1 MAKAPVNGK
10 TDVKPI
16 AAKPQ
21 ASVPK
26 PAATEAVSA
35 KPAPVKVAT
44 AKAIAPKAVAPVAVV
59 VATPPIVEKITP
71 IEPAA
76 PAAPMVEPVLQEP
89 AAPAMKAE
97 KLFVPEPAQPEAAA
111 PKTTKTKGL
120 TIMEDTVKQVQ
131 ETAHKLAADATA
143 HVENFVAGATEKT
156 KEAVEKSKKMAEDA
170 VAFHKENAEAVA
182 ASGKMVAE
190 GVQSSAAYAA
200 ELGRKHF
207 EEASAALKTMAAAK
221 SPSEFFSLQSD
232 YMKSSYEAFIAE
244 TSKSSEATMKFFGE
258 VFQPISSRF
267 AVAAEKVKAAT
278 TL

>member
-1 MAKAPVNGK
+1 MARAPVDK
-10 TDVKPI
+10 TAAVKP
-16 AAKPQ
+16 ATTAPTAVAKPTKKV
-21 ASVPK
+21 AAPK
-26 PAATEAVSA
+26 PAT
-35 KPAPVKVAT
+35 KPAQ
-44 AKAIAPKAVAPVAVV
+44 VAPVAASTPA
-59 VATPPIVEKITP
+59 VAAAHVTEPVKK
-71 IEPAA
+71 EPAA
-76 PAAPMVEPVLQEP
+76 PVK
-89 AAPAMKAE
+89 KAE
-97 KLFVPEPAQPEAAA
+97 KLFVPEPTRPAVAA
-111 PKTTKTKGL
+111 PLTPKTEGL
-120 TIMEDTVKQVQ
+120 NIMEDTVKQVQ
-131 ETAHKLAADATA
+131 EAAHKMAADATA
-143 HVENFVAGATEKT
+143 HVETLVAGATEKT
-156 KEAVEKSKKMAEDA
+156 KEAVEKTKKMAEDA

>member
-1 MAKAPVNGK
+1 MAKAPVNG
-10 TDVKPI
+10 TTEVKPVVS
-16 AAKPQ
+16 KPK
-21 ASVPK
+21 APVRK
-26 PAATEAVSA
+26 PAAT
-35 KPAPVKVAT
+35 
-44 AKAIAPKAVAPVAVV
+44 KAVAAKSAPAKVEAVKAPVAAVPV
-59 VATPPIVEKITP
+59 VEKITP

-76 PAAPMVEPVLQEP
+76 PAAPMVEPVLKEP
-89 AAPAMKAE
+89 AAPVMKAE
-97 KLFVPEPAQPEAAA
+97 KLFVPEPAQPKAAA
-111 PKTTKTKGL
+111 PKPAKIEGMN
-120 TIMEDTVKQVQ
+120 IMEDTVKQVQ
-131 ETAHKLAADATA
+131 ETAHKMAADATA

-156 KEAVEKSKKMAEDA
+156 KEAVEKTKKMAEDA